1 MKKILLL
8 TLLIVTINPVAAR
21 QACVLDDANP
31 TLSRLAENVNAD
43 CSWTIQD
50 VVKESILEQCRNADE
65 SVGVSFRNSSRD
77 SLRFTIYSYT
87 YDIHEP
93 YYYCKNKEGYD
104 SYFSQ
109 LVSTL
114 RNEVRLNSRVQV
126 SSSSRRSYSN
136 YSVKVEEDVKWR
148 CIIPTYVPIPKIYT
162 QQQKETLE
170 FTYGNDPR
178 FKCAKLN

>member
-1 MKKILLL
+1 MKKLLL
-8 TLLIVTINPVAAR
+8 MTLILTTQLPTFAG
-21 QACVLDDANP
+21 QTCVLDKENEMLSSIAHKVEANCNW
-31 TLSRLAENVNAD
+31 SISE
-43 CSWTIQD
+43 
-50 VVKESILEQCRNADE
+50 VVEESILRECEKAPRE
-65 SVGVSFRNSSRD
+65 VGVYIRNG
-77 SLRFTIYSYT
+77 SLRFTEYSYT

-93 YYYCKNKEGYD
+93 YYYCKNKEGYN

-136 YSVKVEEDVKWR
+136 YSVEVEEEVKWR

-162 QQQKETLE
+162 QQQKNTLE

-178 FKCAKLN
+178 FKCAKLK